1 MLPPNRTGYTAPDLY
16 CLTSYY
22 HCRLGSR
29 YAACMAVTL
38 TVLGSGSGGNCTVL
52 SSSRTQV
59 LIDAGFSCR
68 EIFRRMRLAGLDPHA
83 TDAILITHE
92 HSDHIGGVERLAR
105 LLHAPVW
112 MTEGTHEGWRRYARD
127 RIGPQA
133 KLARVETF
141 AAGLGFTVG
150 DIAVKSFT
158 IPHDSNDPVGFAF
171 RLEGIKAATVT
182 DLGYLP
188 ANVIDQLRRCQL
200 LLIESNHD
208 LEMLRTGPYPW
219 LVKQR
224 VLSKRGHLSNEALAD
239 FFARHYDGAAAYVVL
254 AHLSEQNNLPELA
267 RRTAE
272 QALEGR
278 PNLLANRLL
287 LASQAEPL
295 ESIRI

>member
-1 MLPPNRTGYTAPDLY
+1 
-16 CLTSYY
+16 
-22 HCRLGSR
+22 
-29 YAACMAVTL
+29 MAVTF
-38 TVLGSGSGGNCTVL
+38 TVLGSGSRGNCTVL

-68 EIFRRMRLAGLDPHA
+68 ETFRRMKAAGLDPHA

-92 HSDHIGGVERLAR
+92 HSDHIAGVERLAR
-105 LLHAPVW
+105 ILEVPVW
-112 MTEGTHEGWRRYARD
+112 MTEGTYEGWSRWSRE
-127 RIGPQA
+127 RIGSQH
-133 KLARVETF
+133 KLAKVETF

-158 IPHDSNDPVGFAF
+158 IPHDSNDPVAF
-171 RLEGIKAATVT
+171 TCRLEGIKAATVT

-188 ANVIDQLRRCQL
+188 ANVVDQLQGCQL

-219 LVKQR
+219 MVKQR

-239 FFARHYDGAAAYVVL
+239 FFCRHYDGTATYVVL

-267 RRTAE
+267 RRAAE
-272 QALEGR
+272 RALKQR

-287 LASQAEPL
+287 LASQREPL